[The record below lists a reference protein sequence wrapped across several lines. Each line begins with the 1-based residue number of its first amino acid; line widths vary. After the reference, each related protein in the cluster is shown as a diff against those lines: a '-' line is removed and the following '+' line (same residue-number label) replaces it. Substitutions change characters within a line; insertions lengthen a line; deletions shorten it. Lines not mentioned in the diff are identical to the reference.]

1 MRKFIA
7 LLLPIIFALMVSCGS
22 QGNSPVE
29 HTGVKVVTSVYP
41 LYELVHQVGGNRVE
55 VTNLVPAGSEPHD
68 MELTPGD
75 INTLMSAKLIV
86 YIGGGFQPALE
97 EALQNIDSEVVKL
110 DVTKGLQTIPASQ
123 SEGTEH
129 DHSEEHASEELAF
142 DPHVWL
148 DPVLMKQ
155 ITYEIR
161 DTLSQIDQRNKAY
174 YEENASNYAKQLDQ
188 LNSEFERGLSNCRT
202 RYFITSHAAFGYLAR
217 RYNLIQ
223 VPITGLSPESEPS
236 PKRMQEVVELARKH
250 QAKVIYFETLVDP
263 RVAETI
269 ANEVGAKTM
278 VLNPIES
285 LTPEQEKAG
294 KDYIELMKENLQVLR
309 EGLECK

>member
-1 MRKFIA
+1 MRRFIP
-7 LLLPIIFALMVSCGS
+7 LLLAIIFLIVSCGS
-22 QGNSPVE
+22 QGNSSVE
-29 HTGVKVVTSVYP
+29 HSGVKVVTSVYP
-41 LYELVHQVGGNRVE
+41 LYEAVHKVGGSKVQ

-75 INTLMSAKLIV
+75 INTLRSAKLIV

-97 EALQNIDSEVVKL
+97 EALRDIDSEIVKL

-123 SEGTEH
+123 AEGSEH
-129 DHSEEHASEELAF
+129 DHGEEHTSEDLTL

-148 DPVLMKQ
+148 DPILMKQ

-188 LNSEFERGLSNCRT
+188 INSEFEMGLNNCRT

-217 RYNLIQ
+217 RYNLTQ
-223 VPITGLSPESEPS
+223 VPITGISPESEPS
-236 PKRMQEVVELARKH
+236 PRRMQEIVELAKKY

-294 KDYIELMKENLQVLR
+294 KDYIEIMKENLQALR
-309 EGLECK
+309 EGLGCK